1 MARLEGRTA
10 IVTGGAKGIGVH
22 YSKALAAEGAQV
34 MIADIAD
41 GSGLAAEIAA
51 KHGRNSTDSMVFDVS
66 DEAQCKA
73 LVDKTIE
80 RFGKIDILI
89 NNAALYA
96 PLPTLKVTEIDVDL
110 WDKVMGI
117 NIRGPFLMVKHT
129 APHMIARKYGK
140 IVNIGSGTV
149 ARGIPD
155 FSHYVTSKGAVTAF
169 TRCISRELGGH
180 GICVNTLAPGY
191 TLSDTG
197 LTNTVHVEQSK
208 AAAVQRRA
216 IKRDQYPE
224 DLVGNPDLPVF
235 QRQRLHDRPG
245 AGGRWRG
252 QQHGLIPGQIAPAPQ
267 IANTACGSRAATNL
281 PENHYVEGKQIAL
294 CGA

>member
-1 MARLEGRTA
+1 MGRLEGRTA
-10 IVTGGAKGIGVH
+10 IVTGGAKGIGVF

-41 GSGLAAEIAA
+41 GSALAGEIAA
-51 KHGRNSTDSMVFDVS
+51 QHGRNSTDSMVFDVS
-66 DEAQCKA
+66 REEQCKA
-73 LVDKTIE
+73 LVDRTLE

-96 PLPTLKVTEIDVDL
+96 PLPTLKVTEMDTAL

-117 NIRGPFLMVKHT
+117 NIRGPFLMVKHVT
-129 APHMIARKYGK
+129 PHMIARKYGK

-155 FSHYVTSKGAVTAF
+155 FSHYVSSKGAVTAF
-169 TRCISRELGGH
+169 TRCMSRELGGH

-197 LTNTVHVEQSK
+197 LTNTAHVEVSK
-208 AAAVQRRA
+208 AAAIQRRA
-216 IKRDQYPE
+216 IKRDQFPE
-224 DLVGNPDLPVF
+224 DLVGSLIYLCSSDSDFMTGQVLAV
-235 QRQRLHDRPG
+235 DGG
-245 AGGRWRG
+245 AN
-252 QQHGLIPGQIAPAPQ
+252 
-267 IANTACGSRAATNL
+267 NT
-281 PENHYVEGKQIAL
+281 
-294 CGA
+294 

>member
-41 GSGLAAEIAA
+41 GAALAAEIAA
-51 KHGRNSTDSMVFDVS
+51 QHGRNSTDSMVFDVS
-66 DEAQCKA
+66 NEAQCKA
-73 LVDKTIE
+73 LVSRTLE

-96 PLPTLKVTEIDVDL
+96 PLPTLSVTDMDTEL
-110 WDKVMGI
+110 WDKVMAI
-117 NIRGPFLMVKHT
+117 NVRGPMLMVKHVV
-129 APHMIARKYGK
+129 PHMKARKYGK
-140 IVNIGSGTV
+140 IVNVGSGTV

-155 FSHYVTSKGAVTAF
+155 FSHYVSSKGAVTAF
-169 TRCISRELGGH
+169 TRCISRELGDF

-197 LTNTVHVEQSK
+197 LTNTVHVEKSRGP
-208 AAAVQRRA
+208 AVARRA

-224 DLVGNPDLPVF
+224 DLLGTLIFLCSPDSDFMTGQVLAV
-235 QRQRLHDRPG
+235 D
-245 AGGRWRG
+245 GGTN
-252 QQHGLIPGQIAPAPQ
+252 
-267 IANTACGSRAATNL
+267 NT
-281 PENHYVEGKQIAL
+281 
-294 CGA
+294 

>member
-22 YSKALAAEGAQV
+22 YSEALAAEGAQV

-41 GSGLAAEIAA
+41 GSALAAEIAA

-129 APHMIARKYGK
+129 APHMIAQK
-140 IVNIGSGTV
+140 IRQDRQYRLRHGGPRHPRLLALRHLEGRGDGVHALRL
-149 ARGIPD
+149 ARARRPR
-155 FSHYVTSKGAVTAF
+155 HLRQHAGAGLHAVRHRTDQHGAC
-169 TRCISRELGGH
+169 RAVQGG
-180 GICVNTLAPGY
+180 GGRSAAP
-191 TLSDTG
+191 SSA
-197 LTNTVHVEQSK
+197 TNTPRICWE
-208 AAAVQRRA
+208 
-216 IKRDQYPE
+216 P
-224 DLVGNPDLPVF
+224 
-235 QRQRLHDRPG
+235 
-245 AGGRWRG
+245 
-252 QQHGLIPGQIAPAPQ
+252 
-267 IANTACGSRAATNL
+267 
-281 PENHYVEGKQIAL
+281 
-294 CGA
+294 

>member
-1 MARLEGRTA
+1 MAKLEGRTA

-51 KHGRNSTDSMVFDVS
+51 KHGRNSTDSMTFDVS

-73 LVDKTIE
+73 LVAKTLE

-96 PLPTLKVTEIDVDL
+96 PLPTLSVTDMDTEL
-110 WDKVMGI
+110 WDKVMAI
-117 NIRGPFLMVKHT
+117 NVRGPMLMVKHVV
-129 APHMIARKYGK
+129 PHMKARKYGK

-155 FSHYVTSKGAVTAF
+155 FSHYVSSKGAITAF
-169 TRCISRELGGH
+169 TRCISRELGDS

-197 LTNTVHVEQSK
+197 LTNSVHV
-208 AAAVQRRA
+208 AASRGPAVARRA

-224 DLVGNPDLPVF
+224 DLTGTLVF
-235 QRQRLHDRPG
+235 LCSPESDFMTGQVLAVD
-245 AGGRWRG
+245 GGTN
-252 QQHGLIPGQIAPAPQ
+252 
-267 IANTACGSRAATNL
+267 NT
-281 PENHYVEGKQIAL
+281 
-294 CGA
+294 

>member
-1 MARLEGRTA
+1 MAKLDGRTA

-41 GSGLAAEIAA
+41 GSALAAEIAA
-51 KHGRNSTDSMVFDVS
+51 KHGRNSTDSMTFDVS
-66 DEAQCKA
+66 NESQCKA
-73 LVDKTIE
+73 LVAKTLE

-96 PLPTLKVTEIDVDL
+96 PLPTLSVADMDTEL
-110 WDKVMGI
+110 WDKVMAV
-117 NIRGPFLMVKHT
+117 NVRGPMLMVKHVV
-129 APHMIARKYGK
+129 PHMKARKYGK

-155 FSHYVTSKGAVTAF
+155 FSHYVSSKGAVTAF
-169 TRCISRELGGH
+169 TRCISRELGDS

-197 LTNTVHVEQSK
+197 LSNTVHVTASRGP
-208 AAAVQRRA
+208 AVARRA

-224 DLVGNPDLPVF
+224 DLLGTLIFLCSPDSDFMTGQVLAV
-235 QRQRLHDRPG
+235 D
-245 AGGRWRG
+245 GGTN
-252 QQHGLIPGQIAPAPQ
+252 
-267 IANTACGSRAATNL
+267 NT
-281 PENHYVEGKQIAL
+281 
-294 CGA
+294 